1 MLPLLRRWARNLP
14 TLLLSF
20 LLALAVWI
28 SAVTADNPNQQ
39 KPYPRP
45 VPIQIVG
52 QDPGL
57 VIVSQSATQV
67 NVTINAPANTWTD
80 LIADPSLVTATVDIS
95 GLKAG
100 TYTLP
105 VQVNIATRPAIKT
118 SQFPDS
124 ITITLEK
131 LETKTLPIVL
141 ETDGSPAIGY
151 QAGVPSMST
160 STATVT
166 GPQPIVDRIS
176 TLVAHVDL
184 TQAHQDVNTVATVQA
199 LDANN
204 VPLTGITINPD
215 KINVRVPITQLGGYR
230 DVVVKV
236 VVTGQVANGYRLTS
250 ISVSPPTVTVFSAN
264 PQLVNDLP
272 GFVETTPIDISGA
285 KDDLDLRT
293 PLNLPQGVSVVGGQT
308 VLVQIG
314 IAAIESSVTLSN
326 MKVDVVGLDPS
337 LAAKI
342 SPNTVVVIIS
352 GPLPLLD
359 ALTAADVH
367 VYVDLTGKA
376 PGTYQLEPQV
386 DIASSELQVE
396 SILPTT
402 LEVTITLAPAGT
414 RTTR

>member
-80 LIADPSLVTATVDIS
+80 LIADPGLVTATVDLS

-151 QAGVPSMST
+151 QAGEASLSA

-184 TQAHQDVNTVATVQA
+184 TQAHQDINTVATVQA

-204 VPLTGITINPD
+204 LPLTGITINPD
-215 KINVRVPITQLGGYR
+215 KINVRVPVTQLGGYR

-293 PLNLPQGVSVVGGQT
+293 PLNLPQGVSVVGDQT

-314 IAAIESSVTLSN
+314 IAAIESSITLSN

-367 VYVDLTGKA
+367 VYVDLTGKT

-414 RTTR
+414 STTH

>member
-1 MLPLLRRWARNLP
+1 
-14 TLLLSF
+14 
-20 LLALAVWI
+20 
-28 SAVTADNPNQQ
+28 
-39 KPYPRP
+39 
-45 VPIQIVG
+45 
-52 QDPGL
+52 
-57 VIVSQSATQV
+57 
-67 NVTINAPANTWTD
+67 
-80 LIADPSLVTATVDIS
+80 
-95 GLKAG
+95 
-100 TYTLP
+100 
-105 VQVNIATRPAIKT
+105 
-118 SQFPDS
+118 
-124 ITITLEK
+124 
-131 LETKTLPIVL
+131 
-141 ETDGSPAIGY
+141 
-151 QAGVPSMST
+151 
-160 STATVT
+160 
-166 GPQPIVDRIS
+166 VDRIS

-184 TQAHQDVNTVATVQA
+184 TQAHQDINTVATVQA

-204 VPLTGITINPD
+204 LPLTGITINPD
-215 KINVRVPITQLGGYR
+215 KINVRVPVTQLGGYR

-293 PLNLPQGVSVVGGQT
+293 PLNLPQGVSVVGDQT

-314 IAAIESSVTLSN
+314 IAAIESSITLSN

-367 VYVDLTGKA
+367 VYVDLTGKT

-414 RTTR
+414 STTH